1 MQKKLDIRSTIKLDP
16 TQFINDTLPKMTKAL
31 GAQHALD
38 SRGTTTS
45 GRNVQ
50 LYWLVLFCISAESF
64 TSCFVPNWKVRSRVW
79 NINLS
84 PTFVNLFGAFLEG
97 AISTMEKQKLSDTV
111 KPISRLFRGGFLGVF
126 TSFSYVVEHASRDS
140 PLYLVGTVI
149 GGCSWYMAGRH
160 AVLYILATRSLS
172 SSSSVEEQP
181 TSLLGFHPSGNIHSD
196 ASGEENTRMVVHTLK
211 WVLVMYNLGVLGLA
225 FFGPPGFVREP
236 DHPLTLW
243 SDSDNSVVSD
253 GPELLLGMICSV
265 MGILCSRGIA
275 QLDLVSFFGLGKVW
289 KYPWFRAMDWST
301 WKCNVCSVYLTLGA
315 YRCMIL
321 FPQWKHNFILVKF
334 ITSFCSSLSCFS
346 ATIGNTMAL
355 WYVTP
360 KFAMANM
367 AIHVMS
373 GLCFVPFF

>member
-1 MQKKLDIRSTIKLDP
+1 MIKTLD
-16 TQFINDTLPKMTKAL
+16 
-31 GAQHALD
+31 AQHALD
-38 SRGTTTS
+38 SRGTTTTRS
-45 GRNVQ
+45 RRNVQ
-50 LYWLVLFCISAESF
+50 FYWLVLFCISAESF

-97 AISTMEKQKLSDTV
+97 AISTIEKQKLSDTF

-140 PLYLVGTVI
+140 LLYLVGTVI

-160 AVLYILATRSLS
+160 VVLYILATRSISSLSKS
-172 SSSSVEEQP
+172 SSGVEAEEDP
-181 TSLLGFHPSGNIHSD
+181 IHDPLGSGNPE
-196 ASGEENTRMVVHTLK
+196 EENTQMVFHILK
-211 WVLVMYNLGVLGLA
+211 WVLVMFNLGVLGLA

-236 DHPLTLW
+236 QHPLTLW
-243 SDSDNSVVSD
+243 RKRDNAVISD
-253 GPELLLGMICSV
+253 GPELLLGMIWSV
-265 MGILCSRGIA
+265 VGILCSRGIA
-275 QLDLVSFFGLGKVW
+275 QLDLFSILGLERVW
-289 KYPWFRAMDWST
+289 QRHAWFRAMDWST

-315 YRCMIL
+315 YRCMFV
-321 FPQWKHNFILVKF
+321 FPQWKHNVMLVKF

-346 ATIGNTMAL
+346 ATVGNTMAL

-360 KFAMANM
+360 QFAMANM

-373 GLCFVPFF
+373 GLLFVPFF